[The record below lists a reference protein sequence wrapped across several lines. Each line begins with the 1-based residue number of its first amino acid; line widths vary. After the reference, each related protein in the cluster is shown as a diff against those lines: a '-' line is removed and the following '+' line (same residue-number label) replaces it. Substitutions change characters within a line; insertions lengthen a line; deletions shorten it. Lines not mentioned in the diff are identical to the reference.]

1 MFSDPDEIPR
11 PDLLKNLNL
20 RKKYGI
26 FLQNIFCYKFNLFN
40 KYESPWEGTRVCKMK
55 DLKSIDY
62 MRQEIRYKNLSMP
75 FWKFYKEKSIEVI
88 ENGGWHFNSL
98 LSPEEISQKL
108 KTFAHSEYSEKK
120 YSSVVSIK
128 QKIRNKI
135 DLFDR
140 GHKYEKV
147 QINNTFPEYLTRNI
161 SKFSHLIEN

>member
-1 MFSDPDEIPR
+1 
-11 PDLLKNLNL
+11 
-20 RKKYGI
+20 
-26 FLQNIFCYKFNLFN
+26 
-40 KYESPWEGTRVCKMK
+40 MK

-62 MRQEIRYKNLSMP
+62 MRQEIRYKNLLMP

-147 QINNTFPEYLTRNI
+147 QINSTFPEYLTRNI